1 MSYARIYPWRTT
13 RRSRAPSNGP
23 EAYFVAQLSA
33 GYTTNM
39 FGFDL
44 RQGQAKIRSISLS
57 ERPLTSASAPEV
69 RTSRRLRVFARPG
82 GTQTSRGVGARSSR
96 VPSISS
102 RIAHWS
108 QCPARRA
115 PARLSATPPR
125 LMQRPCAM
133 ASRPRPDLPSSGS
146 FHSTPQRPAA
156 VQPIPAP
163 GARLRCSSA
172 RR

>member
-1 MSYARIYPWRTT
+1 MRYARIYLWRRT

-23 EAYFVAQLSA
+23 EAYFVAQFSA

-57 ERPLTSASAPEV
+57 ERPLTGFLQGPAAPRPRAASAPDRAGCRQYQAE
-69 RTSRRLRVFARPG
+69 
-82 GTQTSRGVGARSSR
+82 
-96 VPSISS
+96 S
-102 RIAHWS
+102 RIGPNA
-108 QCPARRA
+108 PARRA

-156 VQPIPAP
+156 VYSTKASGRATDSIAP
-163 GARLRCSSA
+163 RSA
-172 RR
+172 AMQ